1 MAPPELTQ
9 WLFNPFYSQAR
20 DTEHRRL
27 LVLTGD
33 YEWVNQ
39 RLTSLLSDIPP
50 SLIVKEI
57 GGETSLLRK
66 HLLGN
71 ECDIGVVHSHQGF
84 NPGNMMAIAGTIRWG
99 GCLILCC
106 PALASWHLHAKHTHL
121 SHGFKATQS
130 LYIKRLVAIIKSNA
144 DVAVWDGNHCH
155 IPDLVGSDAPDSSN
169 NVNPIEPEG
178 SIYPR
183 VSKNAQAT
191 QPLGDDETRRPQFK
205 SLDQQLAFDCL
216 TNRWSQ
222 DIRKAVI
229 TAPRGRG
236 KSALVGLFVASRL
249 NKGEKVAITS
259 VIRDNTTT
267 LFKHIRLGMGLLN
280 SEDKDQAGQ
289 SSDCTANP
297 PDSNDTEPNA
307 AKSAT
312 KEIFSIEKGGSAQW
326 LAPDNPTLINGD
338 FDLLIIDEA
347 ASFPLPVLN
356 LLIGAHDNYVI
367 TTTLQGYEGSGQG
380 FMQRMLPAFE
390 TEGAVHLSLRTP
402 LRWPKHD
409 KLENLIH
416 NICLFEGTESV
427 NTVSDAPRQLLQ
439 EVSRQAPQEVP
450 RDVPI
455 DVPIE
460 VPHKPSTN
468 KCSNDYRMGLVSAL
482 SEHQLQSV
490 MQLLATAHYQTT
502 PDDFM
507 RLCDSPD
514 IILFTEWNA
523 SRLTAAA
530 VINCEGGEVLAD
542 VQKGIADG
550 SRRPKG
556 HLGAQ
561 RLTLLTA
568 HPETAAYRYWR
579 INRIAVAP
587 YLQGQGIGTGLIR
600 FIKSQALSQDIDAL
614 TSSYGTSYKLNKFW
628 QQCGFKLVDMGEKPN
643 KASGETSALVVKA
656 ISERYRPQQE
666 ILSCLF
672 AYSQKNESVLLSALP
687 DIVRKTLMKKLQHF
701 VNATRPLNQVG
712 FAINALAA
720 ELSVSNKYISNAEK
734 STKMP
739 TKMCKNETEA
749 VTPQLL
755 LLLGSSPLPTNQL
768 IQLLNVSG
776 RKALT
781 DALRKKVRYLLS
793 CVMT

>member
-144 DVAVWDGNHCH
+144 DVAVWDGNHRH

-191 QPLGDDETRRPQFK
+191 QPLGDDETRKPQFK

-259 VIRDNTTT
+259 AIRDNTTT

-297 PDSNDTEPNA
+297 PDSNDTEPDA

-312 KEIFSIEKGGSAQW
+312 KENFSIKKGGSAQW

-347 ASFPLPVLN
+347 ASFPLPVLK

-416 NICLFEGTESV
+416 NICLFEGTESL
-427 NTVSDAPRQLLQ
+427 NTVSDAPRQVLQ
-439 EVSRQAPQEVP
+439 EVSRQAPQ
-450 RDVPI
+450 
-455 DVPIE
+455 E